1 MMRAATLPLGGAAM
15 SERRDQRRLFALT
28 RAVAPSITACELT
41 HLRRDPIDLALANA
55 QHRAYE
61 EALAAAGCHV
71 VRLPAT
77 PGLPDSVFV
86 EDTAIV
92 VDEVAIITRPGAES
106 RRAETASTAGGI
118 APYRTVVT
126 MSAPATLDGGDV
138 LRIGNQLFVG
148 ASSRS
153 NAEGVA
159 QLEDAVRGFG
169 YRVSCVPLRGCLH
182 LKSAVTLVRPDVL
195 LANPAWVDPA
205 LLGPLQVIDVDP
217 SEPFAANALLVGGRV
232 IHPAAFER
240 TRERLDRHGIDV
252 DAIDVSEL
260 AKAEGGV
267 TCCSLVFEV

>member
-1 MMRAATLPLGGAAM
+1 M
-15 SERRDQRRLFALT
+15 SEPRDQHRLVALT

-41 HLRRDPIDLALANA
+41 HLRRDPIDLARAIA

-61 EALAAAGCHV
+61 DALVAAGCHV

-77 PGLPDSVFV
+77 PDLPDSVFV

-92 VDEVAIITRPGAES
+92 LDELAIITRPGAEP
-106 RRAETASTAGGI
+106 RRAETASTAKGL
-118 APYRTVVT
+118 ARYRTVVT
-126 MSAPATLDGGDV
+126 MTAPATLDGGDV
-138 LRIGNQLFVG
+138 LRIGKQLFVG

-159 QLEDAVRGFG
+159 QLEDAARRFG
-169 YRVSCVPLRGCLH
+169 YRVTSVPLRGCLH

-195 LANPAWVDPA
+195 LVNPAWVDPSR
-205 LLGPLQVIDVDP
+205 LGPLQVVDVDP
-217 SEPFAANALLVGGRV
+217 AEPFAANALLVGGRV
-232 IHPAAFER
+232 IHPAAYER
-240 TRERLDRHGIDV
+240 TRERLETHGIDV
-252 DAIDVSEL
+252 HAVDVSEL